1 MGLVSVDTLNEGS
14 VLAEDVH
21 DINGRLLLREGQE
34 ISAKHLRVL
43 KIWGITEVEVVGESD
58 DDESAVAVADP
69 EKQAAVEAA
78 MKILF
83 SRLDLTH
90 DAIAYVHACAV
101 THRYTHNLIP
111 SFEEQGDVST
121 PPPSR
126 LDGKAIQRKIDDK
139 RLKLPEAPTIVVK
152 LNQVMA
158 DPHASANDVAQIVG
172 TSASLTALMLRIVNS
187 AAFGLPTKVDRI
199 SRAVALLG
207 TREISALAMGVS
219 VVKAFMDIPRDLI
232 DMDTFLSHSLA
243 CATVTRYLAAL
254 SNHSQTE
261 QLFIAGLL
269 HDIGKLILFKYFPQ
283 EVQALFQAAG
293 GKEDG
298 RPLHDVEKEL
308 IGRTHAQIGAYL
320 LKKWNFPEQI
330 RNIVAHHHSAGHTH
344 APSETV
350 IVQMADI
357 ITNAIGF
364 GSSGERIIPGFDA
377 AAWDRMGLAASGLKT
392 AIRQGAQQ
400 LRAMETILSA
410 IGSR

>member
-1 MGLVSVDTLNEGS
+1 MGFVSVDALNGGS

-21 DINGRLLLREGQE
+21 DINGRLLLSKGQE

-43 KIWGITEVEVVGESD
+43 KIWGITEVAVVGETD
-58 DDESAVAVADP
+58 DDHPGEAVADP

-78 MKILF
+78 MKVLF

-90 DAIAYVHACAV
+90 DAIAYVHASAV
-101 THRYTHNLIP
+101 AHRYTHNLIP
-111 SFEEQGDVST
+111 SFKTQGEVS
-121 PPPSR
+121 PPAPSR

-139 RLKLPEAPTIVVK
+139 GLKLPEAPTIVVK
-152 LNQVMA
+152 LNQIMA

-232 DMDTFLSHSLA
+232 DMEAFLSHSLA

-283 EVQALFQAAG
+283 EVQSLFQAAG
-293 GKEDG
+293 GEAEG
-298 RPLHDVEKEL
+298 RPLFEVEREQM
-308 IGRTHAQIGAYL
+308 GRTHAQIGANL

-330 RNIVAHHHSAGHTH
+330 RYIVAHHHTAARAQ
-344 APSETV
+344 APAETV

-364 GSSGERIIPGFDA
+364 GSSGERILPGFDA
-377 AAWDRMGLAASGLKT
+377 AAWDRLGVAASGLKT